1 MKPLILSS
9 PYDVEELTV
18 GRELLVTEMRQIL
31 QDATAE
37 QRELTAQERKA
48 FAAASRDFEKLGD
61 QLKAAQEREDNEAA
75 LIKAGRTRKEPRP
88 ILGQM
93 MRAVYRGA
101 NGTSAHDAKMRR
113 EYNFVNGNATLQDP
127 IVQAEFWET
136 YKANNPLAELG
147 ARFLI
152 GPNYMQFP
160 RQLTDPAV
168 VWFEE
173 GDTAV
178 LPDSASTID
187 SVKIQYKVPA
197 IVLDASNFWLED
209 SGELGAEILSRMG
222 VSALQNAIISAVL
235 NGAAASGQPVGLDN
249 VVGVQ
254 TVAAGGALA
263 SFAKIT
269 EGVKKL
275 LAANVKLENVGGI
288 YSPSVWQQ
296 INDLADLQDQP
307 LMMPAGLRDIPM
319 HTSTAV
325 LEDYGAGDD
334 ETRIY
339 LGDWANIMIASSGG
353 PMVSILR
360 ETKATQ
366 FMTQFVI
373 HMRCDVG
380 VIRPNAFCRIEGIP
394 VA

>member
-18 GRELLVTEMRQIL
+18 GRETLITEMRQIL
-31 QDATAE
+31 QDA
-37 QRELTAQERKA
+37 QSDSRELTAQERKA
-48 FAAASRDFEKLGD
+48 FAAASRDFEKFGD

-93 MRAVYRGA
+93 MRAVFQGPQGRNSDSY
-101 NGTSAHDAKMRR
+101 RR
-113 EYNFVNGNATLQDP
+113 EFDFTSGNATIQDP
-127 IVQAEFWET
+127 RVQAEFFET
-136 YKANNPLAELG
+136 LKANNPLADLG

-168 VWFEE
+168 TWFEE

-178 LPDSASTID
+178 LPDTAATID
-187 SVKIQYKVPA
+187 SVKIQYKIPA

-209 SGELGAEILSRMG
+209 SGPLGAEILSRMG

-235 NGAAASGQPVGLDN
+235 NGAAASGQPVGLDT
-249 VVGVQ
+249 VAGVQ

-275 LAANVKLENVGGI
+275 LAANVKLENIGGI

-296 INDLADLQDQP
+296 INDLIDQADQP
-307 LMMPAGLRDIPM
+307 LLMPAGLRDIPM
-319 HTSTAV
+319 YTSTAV
-325 LEDYGAGDD
+325 LEDYGTGDD

-366 FMTQFVI
+366 FMTQFVV

-394 VA
+394 TA

>member
-1 MKPLILSS
+1 MKPLILSNA
-9 PYDVEELTV
+9 YDVEELTE
-18 GRELLVTEMRQIL
+18 GRELLITEMRQIL
-31 QDATAE
+31 QDA
-37 QRELTAQERKA
+37 QSDSRELTAQERKA
-48 FAAASRDFEKLGD
+48 FAAASRDFEKFGD

-93 MRAVYRGA
+93 MRAVFQGPQGRNSDSY
-101 NGTSAHDAKMRR
+101 RR
-113 EYNFVNGNATLQDP
+113 EFDFTSGNATIQDP
-127 IVQAEFWET
+127 RVQAEFFET
-136 YKANNPLAELG
+136 LKANNPLADLG

-160 RQLTDPAV
+160 RQLTDPSV
-168 VWFEE
+168 TWFEE

-178 LPDSASTID
+178 LPDTAATID
-187 SVKIQYKVPA
+187 SVKIQYKIPA

-209 SGELGAEILSRMG
+209 SGPLGAEILSRMG

-249 VVGVQ
+249 VAGVQ

-275 LAANVKLENVGGI
+275 LAANVKLENIGGI

-296 INDLADLQDQP
+296 INDLIDQADQP
-307 LMMPAGLRDIPM
+307 LLMPAGLRDIPM
-319 HTSTAV
+319 YTSTAV
-325 LEDYGAGDD
+325 LEDYGTGDD

-353 PMVSILR
+353 PMVSVLR

-366 FMTQFVI
+366 FQTQFVI

-394 VA
+394 TA

>member
-1 MKPLILSS
+1 MKT
-9 PYDVEELTV
+9 DELYFETDSA
-18 GRELLVTEMRQIL
+18 GIQEQREILVTEMRQIL
-31 QDATAE
+31 QNAQGE
-37 QRELTAQERKA
+37 QRELNPSERKA
-48 FAAASRDFEKLGD
+48 WATASRTFEQLGD
-61 QLKAAQEREDNEAA
+61 KLKAAQEREDNEA
-75 LIKAGRTRKEPRP
+75 LLLKAGRTRKEPRP

-93 MRAVYRGA
+93 MRAVFQGPQGRNSDSY
-101 NGTSAHDAKMRR
+101 RR
-113 EYNFVNGNATLQDP
+113 EFDFTTGNATIQDP
-127 IVQAEFWET
+127 RVQAEFFET
-136 YKANNPLAELG
+136 LKANNPLADLG

-168 VWFEE
+168 TWFSE

-178 LPDSASTID
+178 LPDTAATID
-187 SVKIQYKVPA
+187 SVKIEYKIPA

-209 SGELGAEILSRMG
+209 SGPLGAEILSRMG

-275 LAANVKLENVGGI
+275 LAANVKLENIGGI

-296 INDLADLQDQP
+296 INDLIDQADQP
-307 LMMPAGLRDIPM
+307 LLMPAGARDIPM
-319 HTSTAV
+319 FTSTAV

-334 ETRIY
+334 ETRMY
-339 LGDWANIMIASSGG
+339 LGDWSNIMIASSGG
-353 PMVSILR
+353 PMVSVLR
-360 ETKATQ
+360 ETKATTFQ
-366 FMTQFVI
+366 TQFVI

-394 VA
+394 TA

>member
-1 MKPLILSS
+1 MKPLILSNA
-9 PYDVEELTV
+9 YDVEELTE
-18 GRELLVTEMRQIL
+18 GRELLITEMRQIL
-31 QDATAE
+31 QDA
-37 QRELTAQERKA
+37 QSDSRELTAQERKA
-48 FAAASRDFEKLGD
+48 FAAASRDFEKFGD

-93 MRAVYRGA
+93 MRAVFQGPQGRNSDSY
-101 NGTSAHDAKMRR
+101 RR
-113 EYNFVNGNATLQDP
+113 EFDFTSGNATIQDP
-127 IVQAEFWET
+127 RVQAEFFET
-136 YKANNPLAELG
+136 LKANNPLADLG

-160 RQLTDPAV
+160 RQLTDPSV
-168 VWFEE
+168 TWFEE

-178 LPDSASTID
+178 LPDTAATID
-187 SVKIQYKVPA
+187 SVKIQYKIPA

-209 SGELGAEILSRMG
+209 SGPLGAEILSRMG

-249 VVGVQ
+249 VAGVQ

-275 LAANVKLENVGGI
+275 LAANVKLENIGGI

-296 INDLADLQDQP
+296 INDLIDQADQP
-307 LMMPAGLRDIPM
+307 LLMPAGLRDIPM
-319 HTSTAV
+319 YTSTAV
-325 LEDYGAGDD
+325 LEDYGTGDD

-366 FMTQFVI
+366 FMTQFVV

-394 VA
+394 TA

>member
-1 MKPLILSS
+1 MKPLILSNA
-9 PYDVEELTV
+9 YDVDELTE

-31 QDATAE
+31 EQAGAE
-37 QRELTAQERKA
+37 QRELNTQERKA

-61 QLKAAQEREDNEAA
+61 QLTEAEA
-75 LIKAGRTRKEPRP
+75 RSFSTLSAPLNGRTGKDPRP
-88 ILGQM
+88 VLGNM
-93 MRAVYRGA
+93 MRAVYQGA
-101 NGTSAHDAKMRR
+101 NGRNADKFRR
-113 EYNFVNGNATLQDP
+113 EFDFTSGNATIQDP
-127 IVQAEFWET
+127 RVQAEFFET
-136 YKANNPLAELG
+136 LKANNPLADLG

-160 RQLTDPAV
+160 RQLTDPSV
-168 VWFEE
+168 TWFEE

-178 LPDSASTID
+178 LPDTAATID
-187 SVKIQYKVPA
+187 SVKIQYKIPA

-209 SGELGAEILSRMG
+209 SGPLGAEILSRMG

-249 VVGVQ
+249 VAGVQ

-275 LAANVKLENVGGI
+275 LAANVKLENIGGI

-296 INDLADLQDQP
+296 INDLIDQADQP
-307 LMMPAGLRDIPM
+307 LLMPAGLRDIPM
-319 HTSTAV
+319 YTSTAV
-325 LEDYGAGDD
+325 LEDYGTGDD

-366 FMTQFVI
+366 FMTQFVV

-394 VA
+394 TA

>member
-9 PYDVEELTV
+9 PFDVDELTE
-18 GRELLVTEMRQIL
+18 GRETLITEMRQIL
-31 QDATAE
+31 QDA
-37 QRELTAQERKA
+37 QSDSRELTAQERKA
-48 FAAASRDFEKLGD
+48 FAAASRDFEKFGD

-93 MRAVYRGA
+93 MRAVFQGPQGRNSDSY
-101 NGTSAHDAKMRR
+101 RR
-113 EYNFVNGNATLQDP
+113 EFDFTSGNATIQDP
-127 IVQAEFWET
+127 RVQAEFFET
-136 YKANNPLAELG
+136 LKANNPLADLG

-168 VWFEE
+168 TWFEE

-178 LPDSASTID
+178 LPDTAATID
-187 SVKIQYKVPA
+187 SVKIQYKIPA

-209 SGELGAEILSRMG
+209 SGPLGAEILSRMG

-249 VVGVQ
+249 VAGVQ

-275 LAANVKLENVGGI
+275 LAANVKLENIGGI

-296 INDLADLQDQP
+296 INDLIDQADQP
-307 LMMPAGLRDIPM
+307 LLMPAGLRDIPM
-319 HTSTAV
+319 YTSTAV
-325 LEDYGAGDD
+325 LEDYGTGDD

-366 FMTQFVI
+366 FMTQFVV

-394 VA
+394 TA

>member
-18 GRELLVTEMRQIL
+18 GRETLITEMRQIL
-31 QDATAE
+31 QDA
-37 QRELTAQERKA
+37 QSDSRELTAQERKA
-48 FAAASRDFEKLGD
+48 FAAASRDFEKFGD

-93 MRAVYRGA
+93 MRAVFQGPQGRNSDSY
-101 NGTSAHDAKMRR
+101 RR
-113 EYNFVNGNATLQDP
+113 EFDFTSGNATIQDP
-127 IVQAEFWET
+127 RVQAEFFET
-136 YKANNPLAELG
+136 LKANNPLADLG

-168 VWFEE
+168 TWFEE

-178 LPDSASTID
+178 LPDTAATID
-187 SVKIQYKVPA
+187 SVKIQYKIPA

-209 SGELGAEILSRMG
+209 SGPLGAEILSRMG

-249 VVGVQ
+249 VAGVQ

-275 LAANVKLENVGGI
+275 LAANVKLENIGGI

-296 INDLADLQDQP
+296 INDLIDQADQP
-307 LMMPAGLRDIPM
+307 LLMPAGLRDIPM
-319 HTSTAV
+319 YTSTAV
-325 LEDYGAGDD
+325 LEDYGTGDD

-366 FMTQFVI
+366 FMTQFVV

-394 VA
+394 TA